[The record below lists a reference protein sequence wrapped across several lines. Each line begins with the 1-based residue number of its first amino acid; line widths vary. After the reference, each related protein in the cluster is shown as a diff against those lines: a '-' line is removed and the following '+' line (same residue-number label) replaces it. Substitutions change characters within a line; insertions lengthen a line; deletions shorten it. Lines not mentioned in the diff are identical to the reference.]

1 MTLSSSPSSTLSFV
15 ETYDW
20 DLSET
25 EKSRALWI
33 KLHTIWFL
41 IIYQPRNYRPLVWS
55 IGGKLRGPT
64 PRFLRLWWASP
75 VYHSRRGFRSTPFA
89 ALIKGNREITTT
101 SPPPPP
107 CKLLDGFILLE
118 HNLAVLLLNS
128 LYCCGYF
135 LYMGY
140 VDRQLLYLLSYSHC
154 HDDSYGYG
162 YFLCIEILVVF
173 W

>member
-41 IIYQPRNYRPLVWS
+41 IIYQPRYYRPLVRS
-55 IGGKLRGPT
+55 IGGKLRGPP

-107 CKLLDGFILLE
+107 CKPLDGSMLSE
-118 HNLAVLLLNS
+118 HNLTCTPFEYGLLLRI
-128 LYCCGYF
+128 F
-135 LYMGY
+135 LVYGICWSSI
-140 VDRQLLYLLSYSHC
+140 VILAFLFLL
-154 HDDSYGYG
+154 
-162 YFLCIEILVVF
+162 
-173 W
+173 